1 MSKMSSF
8 AVGAAVAFAS
18 IALAHADPAVT
29 GAWKLSV
36 GVNDDPCVVTLAAQ
50 PGTADT
56 AGTASATG
64 DCNGV
69 AFQQWKLTGSKL
81 QLEQNNG
88 TLVAYLRPSGAAF
101 EGKRVSDGKTV
112 ALNR

>member
-1 MSKMSSF
+1 MSKLSSV

-29 GAWKLSV
+29 GPWKLSV
-36 GVNDDPCVVTLAAQ
+36 GANDDPCVVTLAAN
-50 PGTADT
+50 PGNDT
-56 AGTASATG
+56 AGTASSTG

-69 AFQQWKLTGSKL
+69 GFQQWKLTGSKL
-81 QLEQNNG
+81 QLQENNG
-88 TLVAYLRPSGAAF
+88 TLVAYLRPKGDSF
-101 EGKRVSDGKTV
+101 EGQRISDGKSV

>member
-1 MSKMSSF
+1 MSTMSSF
-8 AVGAAVAFAS
+8 AVGAAVAVAS

-36 GVNDDPCVVTLAAQ
+36 GVNDDPCVVTLAAE
-50 PGTADT
+50 PGTDT

-88 TLVAYLRPSGAAF
+88 TLVAYLRPSGTAF

>member
-1 MSKMSSF
+1 MAKLTSLALGF
-8 AVGAAVAFAS
+8 GVALAS
-18 IALAHADPAVT
+18 IALAHADPAAT

-36 GVNDDPCVVTLAAQ
+36 GVNDDPCVVTLAA
-50 PGTADT
+50 GAASET

-69 AFQQWKLTGSKL
+69 AFQHWKEIGTKL
-81 QLEQNNG
+81 QLEQSNG
-88 TLVAYLRPSGAAF
+88 TLVASLHAREGAW
-101 EGKRVSDGKTV
+101 EGKTIADSKLV